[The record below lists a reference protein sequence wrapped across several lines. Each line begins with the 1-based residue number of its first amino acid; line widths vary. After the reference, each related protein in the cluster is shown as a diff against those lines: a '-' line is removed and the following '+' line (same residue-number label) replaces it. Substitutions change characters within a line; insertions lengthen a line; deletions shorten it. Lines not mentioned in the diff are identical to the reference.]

1 MEGAPPNA
9 GMGPTGRDMAG
20 QNVGRVVVTGLG
32 VVSALGVGME
42 QNWRRLVAGEG
53 GTGRITRFDPALF
66 ESQVAGEAP
75 DFDPTGYMD
84 RKEARRMDR
93 FAQFAVAAA
102 REALSSAHFDITKEN
117 AERVGVIVGSAMGGM
132 AALDDAYE
140 ALHTRGPTRVSP
152 FFVPMMLADLA
163 AGQVSILLGAK
174 GVNWAPVS
182 ACATGAH
189 AIGEAA
195 AIIRRGDADAILTG
209 GSEAPISRAAVAGY
223 ASMGALSTRNDDP
236 GRASRPFDR
245 MRDGFVIAE
254 GAGILL
260 LEREDIALARGAPIL
275 AVVAGYGATAD
286 AHHIVEPAPGGEGA
300 ARAMRLA
307 LQGAGL
313 APAAIGYLNAHG
325 TSTPANDRLETAA
338 IKAVFGE
345 GADGAAR
352 LPISSTK
359 GATGHTLGAGG
370 AIEAAYAIMAL
381 HTGTLPPTINLREP
395 DPECDLD
402 YIPNSARE
410 VSSIG
415 AVMSNSL
422 GFGGHNASVV
432 FARRR
437 EQWL

>member
-1 MEGAPPNA
+1 MVTQRGDGAN
-9 GMGPTGRDMAG
+9 GPDGATGAI
-20 QNVGRVVVTGLG
+20 RVVVTGLG
-32 VVSALGVGME
+32 VVSALGVGLE
-42 QNWRRLVAGEG
+42 QNWRRLIAGEG
-53 GTGRITRFDPALF
+53 GIGRITRFDPAAF
-66 ESQVAGEAP
+66 ESQIAGEVP
-75 DFDPTGYMD
+75 DFDPLRYMD

-102 REALSSAHFDITKEN
+102 REALSASGLAITAEN

-140 ALHTRGPTRVSP
+140 ALHTRGPSRVSP

-195 AIIRRGDADAILTG
+195 AIVRRGDADAILAG
-209 GSEAPISRAAVAGY
+209 GTEAPISRAAVAGY

-236 GRASRPFDR
+236 AGASRPFDR
-245 MRDGFVIAE
+245 TRDGFVIAE
-254 GAGILL
+254 GAGVLL
-260 LEREDIALARGAPIL
+260 LEREDLAVARGAPIL
-275 AVVAGYGATAD
+275 AVVSGYGATAD

-300 ARAMRLA
+300 ARAMRQA
-307 LQGAGL
+307 LRAAGL
-313 APAAIGYLNAHG
+313 APGVIGYLNAHG

-338 IKAVFGE
+338 IKRVYG
-345 GADGAAR
+345 DAAR
-352 LPISSTK
+352 GLTISSTK

-381 HTGTLPPTINLREP
+381 RTRVLPPTINLHDP
-395 DPECDLD
+395 DPDCDLD
-402 YIPNSARE
+402 YIPNTARE
-410 VSSIG
+410 VSSFD

-422 GFGGHNASVV
+422 GFGGHNASVI
-432 FARRR
+432 FTRQQ
-437 EQWL
+437 EQWV

>member
-1 MEGAPPNA
+1 
-9 GMGPTGRDMAG
+9 MGSDMVSQRGERA
-20 QNVGRVVVTGLG
+20 VRVVVTGLG
-32 VVSALGVGME
+32 VVSALGVGIDE
-42 QNWRRLVAGEG
+42 NWRRLVAAEG
-53 GTGRITRFDPALF
+53 GTGRITRFDPTAF
-66 ESQVAGEAP
+66 ESQVAGEVP
-75 DFDPTGYMD
+75 DFDPTRYMD

-102 REALSSAHFDITKEN
+102 REALASAQFDITSQN

-140 ALHTRGPTRVSP
+140 ALRTRGPSRVSP

-189 AIGEAA
+189 AVGEAA
-195 AIIRRGDADAILTG
+195 AIIRRGDADAILAG
-209 GSEAPISRAAVAGY
+209 GSEAPISRSAVAGY

-236 GRASRPFDR
+236 AHASRPFDR
-245 MRDGFVIAE
+245 TRDGFVIAE

-260 LEREDIALARGAPIL
+260 LEREEYALARGAPIL

-307 LQGAGL
+307 LEGAGL
-313 APAAIGYLNAHG
+313 EPGSISYLNAHG

-338 IKAVFGE
+338 IKAVFGD
-345 GADGAAR
+345 GPDGAAR
-352 LPISSTK
+352 LAISSTK

-381 HTGTLPPTINLREP
+381 HTGVLPPTINLRDH

-402 YIPNSARE
+402 YLPNAARE
-410 VSSIG
+410 VSTIR

-432 FARRR
+432 FTRRG
-437 EQWL
+437 EQWV

>member
-1 MEGAPPNA
+1 M
-9 GMGPTGRDMAG
+9 DG
-20 QNVGRVVVTGLG
+20 QDARRVVVTGLG

-42 QNWRRLVAGEG
+42 ENWRRLVAGEG
-53 GTGRITRFDPALF
+53 GTRRITRFDPAAF
-66 ESQVAGEAP
+66 ASQVAGEVP
-75 DFDPTGYMD
+75 DFDPMRSME
-84 RKEARRMDR
+84 RKEAKRMDR

-102 REALSSAHFDITKEN
+102 REALSSAQFDITSDN

-140 ALHTRGPTRVSP
+140 ALHTRGPARVSP

-163 AGQVSILLGAK
+163 AGQVSILLGAR
-174 GVNWAPVS
+174 GINWAPVS

-195 AIIRRGDADAILTG
+195 AIIRRGDADAILAG
-209 GSEAPISRAAVAGY
+209 GSEAPLSRAAVAGY

-236 GRASRPFDR
+236 CHASRPFDR
-245 MRDGFVIAE
+245 TRDGFVIAE

-260 LEREDIALARGAPIL
+260 LEREDHALARGTPIL

-307 LQGAGL
+307 LRSAGL
-313 APAAIGYLNAHG
+313 EPAAVGYLNAHG

-338 IKAVFGE
+338 IKEVFGA
-345 GADGAAR
+345 GASR

-381 HTGTLPPTINLREP
+381 CTGVLPPTINLRDP
-395 DPECDLD
+395 DSACDLD
-402 YIPNSARE
+402 YIPNTARE
-410 VSSIG
+410 APSLA

-432 FARRR
+432 FARRQ
-437 EQWL
+437 EQGV

>member
-1 MEGAPPNA
+1 MAGSGEGAPA
-9 GMGPTGRDMAG
+9 
-20 QNVGRVVVTGLG
+20 RVVVTGLG
-32 VVSALGVGME
+32 VVTAIGIGMAE
-42 QNWRRLVAGEG
+42 SWRRLLSGDSGVD
-53 GTGRITRFDPALF
+53 RISRFDPAPF
-66 ESQVAGEAP
+66 ESRMAAEVKG
-75 DFDPTGYMD
+75 FDPQDYME

-102 REALSSAHFDITKEN
+102 REALAAARFSISPAN

-132 AALDDAYE
+132 TALEDAY
-140 ALHTRGPTRVSP
+140 ATLHSRGPSRVSP

-174 GVNWAPVS
+174 GPNWAPVS

-195 AIIRRGDADAILTG
+195 AIIRRGDADAILAG
-209 GSEAPISRAAVAGY
+209 GTEAPITPASVAGY

-236 GRASRPFDR
+236 RHASRPFDR
-245 MRDGFVIAE
+245 DRDGFVIGE

-260 LEREDIALARGAPIL
+260 LERADRAAARGVRPL
-275 AVVAGYGATAD
+275 AEVAGYGATAD

-307 LQGAGL
+307 LRGAGVQ
-313 APAAIGYLNAHG
+313 PADVGLGYLNAHG

-338 IKAVFGE
+338 IKAVFGD
-345 GADGAAR
+345 AAAR

-370 AIEAAYAIMAL
+370 AIEAAFAIMAL
-381 HTGTLPPTINLREP
+381 RMGVLPPTINYVTP
-395 DPECDLD
+395 DPACDLD
-402 YIPNSARE
+402 YVPNTARE
-410 VSSIG
+410 VASLY

-432 FARRR
+432 FKRAPEAR
-437 EQWL
+437 

>member
-1 MEGAPPNA
+1 M
-9 GMGPTGRDMAG
+9 DG
-20 QNVGRVVVTGLG
+20 QDARRVVVTGLG

-42 QNWRRLVAGEG
+42 ENWRRLVAGEG
-53 GTGRITRFDPALF
+53 GTGRITRFDPAAF
-66 ESQVAGEAP
+66 VSQVAGEVP
-75 DFDPTGYMD
+75 DFDPTRYME
-84 RKEARRMDR
+84 RKEAKRMDR

-102 REALSSAHFDITKEN
+102 REALAAARFDITDEN

-140 ALHTRGPTRVSP
+140 VLHTRGPARVSP

-163 AGQVSILLGAK
+163 AGQVSILLGAR
-174 GVNWAPVS
+174 GINWAPVS

-195 AIIRRGDADAILTG
+195 AIIRRGDADAILAG
-209 GSEAPISRAAVAGY
+209 GSEAPLSRAAMAGY

-236 GRASRPFDR
+236 CHASRPFDR
-245 MRDGFVIAE
+245 TRDGFVIAE

-260 LEREDIALARGAPIL
+260 LEREDHAVARGAPIL

-307 LQGAGL
+307 LRSAGL
-313 APAAIGYLNAHG
+313 EPEAVGYLNAHG

-338 IKAVFGE
+338 IKSVFGA
-345 GADGAAR
+345 GARR

-381 HTGTLPPTINLREP
+381 YTGTTPPTINLRDP

-402 YIPNSARE
+402 YIPNTARE
-410 VSSIG
+410 TPSLA

-432 FARRR
+432 FIRRQ
-437 EQWL
+437 EQ